1 MSYIYLH
8 TADMD
13 NRTLY
18 SFETTSTD
26 MIQTLMKDAVEE
38 CDRITQ
44 LRRREMNT
52 YEDDDIYDEI
62 KNWMDQATE
71 ELTRRNTV
79 PYTKPE
85 VKYLGGFPPQ
95 TASTDN
101 DERWDTDDES
111 SEDLDDFTLHPSP
124 TSPPV
129 VKKNS
134 LPTVDEYYSMSD
146 SDQSRWR
153 CLHCCRP
160 ALEGSAIPG
169 SFCSSACAL
178 QKYS

>member
-13 NRTLY
+13 EPTLY
-18 SFETTSTD
+18 SFEATSTD
-26 MIQTLMKDAVEE
+26 MIQTLMKDAIEE
-38 CDRITQ
+38 CDRITR

-79 PYTKPE
+79 AYTKPKE
-85 VKYLGGFPPQ
+85 IYIGGFPQ
-95 TASTDN
+95 KSSANTDK
-101 DERWDTDDES
+101 ES
-111 SEDLDDFTLHPSP
+111 SEDLQEFTLPPAP

-178 QKYS
+178 HKYS